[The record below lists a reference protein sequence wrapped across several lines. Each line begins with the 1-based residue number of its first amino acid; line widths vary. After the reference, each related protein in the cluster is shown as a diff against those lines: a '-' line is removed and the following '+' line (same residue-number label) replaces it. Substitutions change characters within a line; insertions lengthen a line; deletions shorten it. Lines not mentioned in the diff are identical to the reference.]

1 MILTIIMANEIAMV
15 FASFALEARFVM
27 NTEIA
32 AKSTSS
38 MMFRA
43 ISGKVVSGF
52 SINVMPSTIRKMATI
67 NRLRMM
73 ISTVFERFSTF
84 LTVLSRFGFFGIILL
99 SVIWYTGRDKISQS
113 GLHITI
119 TKASF
124 RSCNMVHREG
134 FEPTTPCSEDK
145 CSNPL
150 SYRCMGLLY
159 HILRDFGSGGL

>member
-1 MILTIIMANEIAMV
+1 MILTIIMTNEIAMV
-15 FASFALEARFVM
+15 FVSFALEARFVM

-32 AKSTSS
+32 ANSTSS

-43 ISGKVVSGF
+43 ISGKVVSGL
-52 SINVMPSTIRKMATI
+52 SIKVMPSTMRKIATI

-73 ISTVFERFSTF
+73 TSTVFERFSTF

-99 SVIWYTGRDKISQS
+99 SEIWYTGRDKTSQS

-124 RSCNMVHREG
+124 RS
-134 FEPTTPCSEDK
+134 
-145 CSNPL
+145 
-150 SYRCMGLLY
+150 
-159 HILRDFGSGGL
+159 

>member
-15 FASFALEARFVM
+15 FASFALEARFVL

-32 AKSTSS
+32 ANSTSS

-52 SINVMPSTIRKMATI
+52 SINVMPSMIRKMATI

-84 LTVLSRFGFFGIILL
+84 LTVLSRFGFLAYLNYIA
-99 SVIWYTGRDKISQS
+99 SVGK
-113 GLHITI
+113 
-119 TKASF
+119 
-124 RSCNMVHREG
+124 N
-134 FEPTTPCSEDK
+134 
-145 CSNPL
+145 
-150 SYRCMGLLY
+150 LY
-159 HILRDFGSGGL
+159 L

>member
-1 MILTIIMANEIAMV
+1 MLTIIMTSEIAMV
-15 FASFALEARFVM
+15 FASFVLEARLVIK
-27 NTEIA
+27 TEIA
-32 AKSTSS
+32 AKSTSN

-43 ISGKVVSGF
+43 ISGKVVSGL
-52 SINVMPSTIRKMATI
+52 SIKVMPSTMRKIATI
-67 NRLRMM
+67 NRLRM
-73 ISTVFERFSTF
+73 ITSTVFERFSTF

-99 SVIWYTGRDKISQS
+99 SEIWYTGRDKISQS

-119 TKASF
+119 TKVNF